1 MVSGYKYLYMPKTT
15 ATRKRVKSV
24 KRRVPN
30 YIDSVSDNKVEQ
42 PNVNW
47 DLDFKINEDY
57 KLTPN
62 QVEFLVKA
70 LKQDTRMCMVD
81 GPAGT
86 AKTYLAVLTA
96 LKMLNRK
103 QIDNII
109 YIRSIVESASR
120 SMGALPGELEE
131 KFAPWSMP
139 LIDKLEEITTAGAG
153 GNLMNKGYIKC
164 IPVNFTRG
172 LTFKNACVII
182 DEAQNMT
189 NSELTTILTR
199 FGEDSKYLVVGDTY
213 QADIGVKSGFK
224 NILNAFDDESCVDNG
239 ISTFRFDEE
248 DIVRSEIL
256 RFIVERLNTIH

>member
-1 MVSGYKYLYMPKTT
+1 MPKKT
-15 ATRKRVKSV
+15 ATHKRVKAV
-24 KRRVPN
+24 KRQVSS
-30 YIDSVSDNKVEQ
+30 IDTTLKDTVDSNSEK
-42 PNVNW
+42 NW
-47 DLDFKINEDY
+47 DLDFKINEDF

-62 QVEFLVKA
+62 QVEFLVKS
-70 LKQDTRMCMVD
+70 LQQDTRMCMVD

-103 QIDNII
+103 QIENII

-139 LIDKLEEITTAGAG
+139 LVDKLEEITTAGAG
-153 GNLMNKGYIKC
+153 SNLMNKGYIKC

-199 FGEDSKYLVVGDTY
+199 FGENSKYLVVGDTL

-224 NILNAFDDESCVDNG
+224 NILNAFDDQSCVDNG
-239 ISTFRFDEE
+239 ITTFRFDED

-256 RFIVERLNTIH
+256 RFIVKRLNTIH

>member
-1 MVSGYKYLYMPKTT
+1 MPKTT
-15 ATRKRVKSV
+15 TTRKKVKSV
-24 KRRVPN
+24 KRRT
-30 YIDSVSDNKVEQ
+30 SVFVDQVSNRTVEM
-42 PNVNW
+42 PDTNW

-57 KLTPN
+57 KLTTN

-70 LKQDTRMCMVD
+70 LQKTTRMCMVD

-96 LKMLNRK
+96 LKLLNRK

-189 NSELTTILTR
+189 NPELTTILTR
-199 FGEDSKYLVVGDTY
+199 FGEDSKYLVVGDTH

-224 NILNAFDDESCVDNG
+224 NILEAFNDPICEDEG
-239 ISTFRFDEE
+239 ISTFKFDEE
-248 DIVRSEIL
+248 DIVRSKIL
-256 RFIVERLNTIH
+256 RFIVGRLNTIQ

>member
-1 MVSGYKYLYMPKTT
+1 MK
-15 ATRKRVKSV
+15 KRVFLV
-24 KRRVPN
+24 
-30 YIDSVSDNKVEQ
+30 DSVLDRTVE
-42 PNVNW
+42 PPVNNW

-57 KLTPN
+57 KLTSK
-62 QVEFLVKA
+62 QVDFLVKS
-70 LKQDTRMCMVD
+70 LQKDTRMCMVD

-103 QIDNII
+103 QIENII

-139 LIDKLEEITTAGAG
+139 LIDKLEEITPAGAG
-153 GNLMNKGYIKC
+153 TNLISKGYIKC

-189 NSELTTILTR
+189 NPELTTILTR
-199 FGEDSKYLVVGDTY
+199 FGENSKYLVVGDTN

-224 NILNAFDDESCVDNG
+224 NIFEAFNG
-239 ISTFRFDEE
+239 PNCMDQGILTFNFDEE

-256 RFIVERLNTIH
+256 RFIVERLNTIN

>member
-1 MVSGYKYLYMPKTT
+1 MSKTT
-15 ATRKRVKSV
+15 TTRKRVKSV
-24 KRRVPN
+24 KRRVN
-30 YIDSVSDNKVEQ
+30 LVDSVLDKKVE
-42 PNVNW
+42 PPVNNW
-47 DLDFKINEDY
+47 DLDFKINEEY
-57 KLTPN
+57 KLTPK

-70 LKQDTRMCMVD
+70 LQKNTRMCMVD

-96 LKMLNRK
+96 LKLLNRK

-189 NSELTTILTR
+189 NPELTTILTR
-199 FGEDSKYLVVGDTY
+199 FGENSKYLVVGDTN

-224 NILNAFDDESCVDNG
+224 NILDAFNEPICEEQG
-239 ISTFRFDEE
+239 ISTFNFDEE

>member
-1 MVSGYKYLYMPKTT
+1 MPKTRT
-15 ATRKRVKSV
+15 THKRVKSV
-24 KRRVPN
+24 KRFAEA
-30 YIDSVSDNKVEQ
+30 VSDSIVGK
-42 PNVNW
+42 PDTNW

-62 QVEFLVKA
+62 QVNFLVKA
-70 LKQDTRMCMVD
+70 LQQDTRMCMVD

-199 FGEDSKYLVVGDTY
+199 FGENSKYLVVGDTL

-224 NILNAFDDESCVDNG
+224 NILNAFDDQSCVDNG
-239 ISTFRFDEE
+239 ITTFRFDED

-256 RFIVERLNTIH
+256 RFIVKRLNTIH

>member
-1 MVSGYKYLYMPKTT
+1 MPKKTT
-15 ATRKRVKSV
+15 TRKRVKAV
-24 KRRVPN
+24 KRQ
-30 YIDSVSDNKVEQ
+30 VSHVDTSLKDMVDINSEKS
-42 PNVNW
+42 W
-47 DLDFKINEDY
+47 DLDFSINEDY
-57 KLTPN
+57 KLTPK
-62 QVEFLVKA
+62 QVAFLVKA
-70 LKQDTRMCMVD
+70 LQQDTRMCIVD

-86 AKTYLAVLTA
+86 AKTYIAVLTA
-96 LKMLNRK
+96 LKLLNRK
-103 QIDNII
+103 QVDNIV

-153 GNLMNKGYIKC
+153 INLMNKGYIKC

-199 FGEDSKYLVVGDTY
+199 FGENSKYLVVGDTY
-213 QADIGVKSGFK
+213 QADIGEKSGFK
-224 NILNAFDDESCVDNG
+224 NIFKAFDDPLCDENG
-239 ISTFRFDEE
+239 ITTFKFDED
-248 DIVRSEIL
+248 DIVRSQIL
-256 RFIVERLNTIH
+256 RFIVERLNTI